1 MLLAIPPAWG
11 GIKSRSNAGAVLC
24 SSLLRG
30 DGAQAAQ
37 TACGVSFSG
46 ELQTCT
52 YKILYN
58 VVWVTLLHQ
67 MIYGGPFQPRPFC
80 DLGILVQVPSP
91 QETQPQPS
99 PHRPMSMVAH
109 GPEGAP
115 QARIFV
121 ST

>member
-11 GIKSRSNAGAVLC
+11 GIKSRSNAGAMLC

-37 TACGVSFSG
+37 RACGVSFSG

-58 VVWVTLLHQ
+58 VLWVTLRSRGVGLQ
-67 MIYGGPFQPRPFC
+67 
-80 DLGILVQVPSP
+80 DLQRSLP
-91 QETQPQPS
+91 TLT
-99 PHRPMSMVAH
+99 
-109 GPEGAP
+109 
-115 QARIFV
+115 FL
-121 ST
+121 